1 MITAFGSIGGNVAMF
16 QPRQRQKRIAPQQQ
30 YDLNREKRTRTAEYT
45 PIVPAANAPNILANY
60 DITQIPLASL
70 VSLCMTVL
78 QTVPLAV
85 MTERVPLLPA
95 EGVTLAVTR
104 NGFVRS
110 TTPPYPPPPDQPQY
124 NTNPRFEYEFKVKLE
139 PQESDDEEIETP
151 PLVAKRFKKED
162 EIRETEEDKPKVQ
175 VLASVEERA
184 SQALKMQP
192 YELATEVALTNDEK
206 KTLLKMSIQ
215 RILDAEKVFQSQHLL
230 SNENARKSIAE
241 GSSATAVA
249 PAVTP
254 SAVPTG
260 PPKNVWLLLVSKLIT
275 RGINH
280 KNPVVKQETGT
291 DEDVMM
297 DEENEED
304 NKKLILTANDTTDS
318 SIELK
323 ETLIDFIVDNLALR

>member
-16 QPRQRQKRIAPQQQ
+16 QPRQRPKRIAPQQQ
-30 YDLNREKRTRTAEYT
+30 HDVDREKRTRTDNT
-45 PIVPAANAPNILANY
+45 PIIPAANAPNILANY

-85 MTERVPLLPA
+85 MEQRVPLLPA

-104 NGFVRS
+104 PGFVRS
-110 TTPPYPPPPDQPQY
+110 TTPPYPPPPEQPQY
-124 NTNPRFEYEFKVKLE
+124 NTNPRFKYENEVKLE
-139 PQESDDEEIETP
+139 PQDSDDEEMEIP
-151 PLVAKRFKKED
+151 PMAAKRFKKE
-162 EIRETEEDKPKVQ
+162 IVEEPKEEKPPVQ

-206 KTLLKMSIQ
+206 RTLLKMSMQ
-215 RILDAEKVFQSQHLL
+215 RILDAEKVFQPHHLL
-230 SNENARKSIAE
+230 ANENSRKAIAD
-241 GSSATAVA
+241 GPTTAVA
-249 PAVTP
+249 PAAT
-254 SAVPTG
+254 ATPTG
-260 PPKNVWLLLVSKLIT
+260 PPKNVWLLLVAKLIT

-280 KNPVVKQETGT
+280 KNPIVKQETEN
-291 DEDVMM
+291 EDVVM
-297 DEENEED
+297 DAENEED
-304 NKKLILTANDTTDS
+304 NKKLIIAANDTTDT

-323 ETLIDFIVDNLALR
+323 ETLIDFIVDNLAIR

>member
-1 MITAFGSIGGNVAMF
+1 
-16 QPRQRQKRIAPQQQ
+16 
-30 YDLNREKRTRTAEYT
+30 
-45 PIVPAANAPNILANY
+45 
-60 DITQIPLASL
+60 
-70 VSLCMTVL
+70 
-78 QTVPLAV
+78 

-323 ETLIDFIVDNLALR
+323 ETLIDFIVDNLGLR